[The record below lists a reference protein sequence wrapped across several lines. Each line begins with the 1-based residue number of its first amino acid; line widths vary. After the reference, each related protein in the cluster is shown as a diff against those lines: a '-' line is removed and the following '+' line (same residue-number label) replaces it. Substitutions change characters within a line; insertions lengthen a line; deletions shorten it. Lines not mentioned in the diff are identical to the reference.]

1 MANYNVYLTKH
12 SLQTQQNHSNK
23 HYLHLENVIIIKQQS
38 TLYVCFENMHLLNTP
53 IEKITPR
60 PRK

>member
-1 MANYNVYLTKH
+1 MYLTKH
-12 SLQTQQNHSNK
+12 SLQTQQNHPNK
-23 HYLHLENVIIIKQQS
+23 HYLYREKPIIIKQQS
-38 TLYVCFENMHLLNTP
+38 TRKVCFENMHLLNTP